1 MIHFDQGEEKA
12 NLGKVAMGWGARVDA
27 IRYGKRQICLSA
39 LVAAFAF
46 GDARA
51 DDTTPEIG
59 TAVVIK
65 REVVATLG
73 DDKRDLRE
81 GGRVHRSE
89 YLETGNEAQ
98 AELKLDDQTKIA
110 LGPNAGLKLDDF
122 VIGKSNGIT
131 TIGVNFV
138 KGTFRFI
145 TGAEKKDAYRIETPS
160 ATIGV
165 RGTVFD
171 VYVDGTGDTLV
182 LLHEGEVDICTKQKT
197 CRRHNSVGRIIHAT
211 VAGVLSAPLKFSKG
225 LIPGVGVGAAFPFV
239 GKALSIDPLPR
250 LSAAK
255 ILDGPAGD
263 AGRAITGG
271 GRAVGRNLRRAL
283 PF

>member
-1 MIHFDQGEEKA
+1 MISFVRGEEKA
-12 NLGKVAMGWGARVDA
+12 ILRKGAMRWGARFVA
-27 IRYGKRQICLSA
+27 IRHGKYAIFLSA
-39 LVAAFAF
+39 LVAAFAL

-51 DDTTPEIG
+51 EDPTPEIG

-89 YLETGNEAQ
+89 YLETGDEAQ
-98 AELKLDDQTKIA
+98 AELKLDDQTKLA

-122 VIGKSNGIT
+122 VIGKSDGVT

-145 TGAEKKDAYRIETPS
+145 TGAEMKDAYKIETPS

-197 CRRHNSVGRIIHAT
+197 CRRHNSAGRIIHAT
-211 VAGVLSAPLKFSKG
+211 VAGVLSAPLKFSIG
-225 LIPGVGVGAAFPFV
+225 LIPGLSVGAAFPFV
-239 GKALSIDPLPR
+239 GKALRIDPLRR
-250 LSAAK
+250 LSATK
-255 ILDGPAGD
+255 ILDNPATN
-263 AGRAITGG
+263 AGRAVTGG
-271 GRAVGRNLRRAL
+271 GRAVGRKIRKAL

>member
-46 GDARA
+46 GGARA

-89 YLETGNEAQ
+89 
-98 AELKLDDQTKIA
+98 
-110 LGPNAGLKLDDF
+110 
-122 VIGKSNGIT
+122 
-131 TIGVNFV
+131 
-138 KGTFRFI
+138 
-145 TGAEKKDAYRIETPS
+145 
-160 ATIGV
+160 
-165 RGTVFD
+165 
-171 VYVDGTGDTLV
+171 
-182 LLHEGEVDICTKQKT
+182 
-197 CRRHNSVGRIIHAT
+197 
-211 VAGVLSAPLKFSKG
+211 
-225 LIPGVGVGAAFPFV
+225 
-239 GKALSIDPLPR
+239 
-250 LSAAK
+250 
-255 ILDGPAGD
+255 
-263 AGRAITGG
+263 
-271 GRAVGRNLRRAL
+271 
-283 PF
+283 